1 MSYVLA
7 LIVMSVNFISCDN
20 GDTPEGGTSGDGN
33 ESENAQS
40 GVAEALN
47 YNEWAYIDFA
57 TNTTKT
63 ISIETQATGG
73 FAGTYTTNL
82 EMMGGMVSNDEVTI
96 TIYDDTSSS
105 GMSAY
110 IEITGIDGGDSY
122 GELEFSTYAT
132 VENDGEKW
140 ILTGIDGTCDAGSY
154 TWTTTD
160 FACEIDLN
168 EGGDFTLTGNVQPGA
183 MPFAMDVTCIGLVG
197 QSALYVPSVDETSFD
212 WDIAFHKYDVRTNG
226 CEVVKTSFTNLE
238 DVTSIPTSGF
248 EADEEGK
255 KVIVDMSQMMSN
267 IIGYQYCSLN
277 AALCDW
283 ITATA
288 TGTMP
293 PYTYELNNEV
303 YVIKTA
309 SGKCYK
315 VKFTDMTNDKDEAVC
330 AAYTFEEITE

>member
-7 LIVMSVNFISCDN
+7 LIVLSVNFTSCDDTNTPDN
-20 GDTPEGGTSGDGN
+20 GDGSGGTEN
-33 ESENAQS
+33 ENGLLSN
-40 GVAEALN
+40 VAEALN
-47 YNEWAYIDFA
+47 YNEWAYVDFA
-57 TNTTKT
+57 TNTTKVVE
-63 ISIETQATGG
+63 IETQASGG

-82 EMMGGMVSNDEVTI
+82 EMMSGMVSNEEVTI
-96 TIYDDTSSS
+96 TIIDDTSAS

-110 IEITGIDGGDSY
+110 IEITGIDGGSY
-122 GELEFSTYAT
+122 GDLEFSTYAT

-140 ILTGIDGTCDAGSY
+140 ILTGIDGECEGGSY

-160 FACEIDLN
+160 FVCEVDIN

-183 MPFAMDVTCIGLVG
+183 MPMTMDVTCIGLVG
-197 QSALYVPSVDETSFD
+197 QNALYVPSVDETSFD

-248 EADEEGK
+248 EADTEDL
-255 KVIVDMSQMMSN
+255 KVIVDMSGMMSGV
-267 IIGYQYCSLN
+267 IGYHYCSLN
-277 AALCDW
+277 ATLCDW

-303 YVIKTA
+303 YVIKNA
-309 SGKCYK
+309 AGKYYK
-315 VKFTDMTNDKDEAVC
+315 VKFTDMTNDTDEAVC